1 MSRSKS
7 KANVSSY
14 HHNIGAFHV
23 FHNVITVYHKTMSLV
38 TTESLKAELEIFDIP
53 YQDDSVLD
61 KMVEQCIC
69 NRLQTSEILHEWVAY
84 SATKQGVKLTMD
96 TLEQFEHE
104 VLNKRSKSRKTSRKE
119 EASSRMRDISRMDD
133 LIKAEEEEEDL
144 LDSYSTPAKGSQKR
158 PLTTPEHPRSKR
170 TAAPMASPSILLS
183 PASFSPNATPSQK
196 YSQRGGKGE
205 VVVTFGAVQGTR
217 WVGRKDPGAGVQ
229 VEILEGPEDS
239 LNSSY
244 KYMFQRLRDVRNVL
258 TEKIEEL
265 GEGLRTHFS
274 IEEFSPVSLPAQ
286 DSITVLGQICCDS
299 NGKLNAQSVL
309 LEAGP
314 EQGGQQVPVDLSE
327 LKEYSLFPGQ
337 VVVMEGMNTTG
348 RKLVASKFYEAV
360 PLPFYSSNMK
370 METDEEPLNVL
381 VACGPYTPSDSLTFD
396 PLLDLINVIVRD
408 RPDVCLLLGPF
419 VDSKHEQIEKAQVT
433 ETFENIF
440 NRCIESIVDGTR
452 SVGCQLVF
460 VPSQRDIHHHFIYPQ
475 PPFSLPHINKEQAQ
489 RVTLVP
495 DPCTLLIDGVTI
507 GLTSTDILIHMGPE
521 EISCGTGSDK
531 FSRILKHMLTQRSY
545 YPLYPPAD
553 EVNMDYEKFQSF
565 GQMPLTPDILVVPSE
580 MRYFVK
586 DVVGCVCVN
595 PGRLTKGQV
604 GGTYGRLLIQRSP
617 QSEDGKRESPCL
629 TAQVVKI

>member
-1 MSRSKS
+1 MFVCILKQQEKLHAAAEVILSSSMSI
-7 KANVSSY
+7 VSSSSSMDFR
-14 HHNIGAFHV
+14 NACLNRMKV
-23 FHNVITVYHKTMSLV
+23 WKNL
-38 TTESLKAELEIFDIP
+38 
-53 YQDDSVLD
+53 
-61 KMVEQCIC
+61 VEQCIC
-69 NRLQTSEILHEWVAY
+69 NRLQAQEILHEWVAY
-84 SATKQGVKLTMD
+84 SATKHGVKLTMD

-104 VLNKRSKSRKTSRKE
+104 VAGPQILICITNYLLNIIR
-119 EASSRMRDISRMDD
+119 
-133 LIKAEEEEEDL
+133 AEEEEEDL
-144 LDSYSTPAKGSQKR
+144 LEFYSTPAKGSQKR
-158 PLTTPEHPRSKR
+158 PLTTPERPHSKR
-170 TAAPMASPSILLS
+170 TAALMASPSILLS

-205 VVVTFGAVQGTR
+205 VVATFGAVQGTR

-360 PLPFYSSNMK
+360 PLPFYSSDMK

-381 VACGPYTPSDSLTFD
+381 VACGPYAPSDSLTFD

-408 RPDVCLLLGPF
+408 RPDVCLLKG
-419 VDSKHEQIEKAQVT
+419 QVT

-440 NRCIESIVDGTR
+440 TRCIESIVDGTR

-475 PPFSLPHINKEQAQ
+475 PPFSLPHPGKEQTQ

-507 GLTSTDILIHMGPE
+507 GLTSTDILIHMGAE

-553 EVNMDYEKFQSF
+553 DLNMDYEKLQSF

-617 QSEDGKRESPCL
+617 QSEDGKRVSPCL

>member
-1 MSRSKS
+1 
-7 KANVSSY
+7 
-14 HHNIGAFHV
+14 
-23 FHNVITVYHKTMSLV
+23 MSLV
-38 TTESLKAELEIFDIP
+38 TTESLKTELEIFDIP

-69 NRLQTSEILHEWVAY
+69 NRLHAQEILHEWVAY
-84 SATKQGVKLTMD
+84 SVTKQGVKLTMD
-96 TLEQFEHE
+96 TLEQ
-104 VLNKRSKSRKTSRKE
+104 
-119 EASSRMRDISRMDD
+119 
-133 LIKAEEEEEDL
+133 IKAEEEEEDL

-158 PLTTPEHPRSKR
+158 PLTTPERPHSKR
-170 TAAPMASPSILLS
+170 TAALMASPSILLS

-205 VVVTFGAVQGTR
+205 VVATFGAVQGTR

-286 DSITVLGQICCDS
+286 DRITVLGQICCDS

-327 LKEYSLFPGQ
+327 LKEYSLFPDETRNGYASEVLPNDQ
-337 VVVMEGMNTTG
+337 SPSSYTPHSSF
-348 RKLVASKFYEAV
+348 VA
-360 PLPFYSSNMK
+360 
-370 METDEEPLNVL
+370 EPLNVL
-381 VACGPYTPSDSLTFD
+381 VACGPYAPSDSLTFD

-408 RPDVCLLLGPF
+408 RPDVCLLVQSPLLF
-419 VDSKHEQIEKAQVT
+419 HHKTDTIHDRISTKKAQVT
-433 ETFENIF
+433 DTFENIF
-440 NRCIESIVDGTR
+440 TRCIESIVDGTR

-475 PPFSLPHINKEQAQ
+475 PPFSLPHPSKEQTQ

-507 GLTSTDILIHMGPE
+507 GLTSTDILIHMGAE

-617 QSEDGKRESPCL
+617 QSEDGKRVSPCL

>member
-1 MSRSKS
+1 MKRD
-7 KANVSSY
+7 
-14 HHNIGAFHV
+14 
-23 FHNVITVYHKTMSLV
+23 T
-38 TTESLKAELEIFDIP
+38 FDTLFFNAYIKG
-53 YQDDSVLD
+53 L
-61 KMVEQCIC
+61 VEQCIC
-69 NRLQTSEILHEWVAY
+69 NRLQAQEILHEWVAY
-84 SATKQGVKLTMD
+84 SATKHGVKLTMD

-104 VLNKRSKSRKTSRKE
+104 VAGPQILICITNYLLNIIR
-119 EASSRMRDISRMDD
+119 
-133 LIKAEEEEEDL
+133 AEEEEEDL
-144 LDSYSTPAKGSQKR
+144 LEFYSTPAKGSQKR
-158 PLTTPEHPRSKR
+158 PLTTPERPHSKR
-170 TAAPMASPSILLS
+170 TAALMASPSILLS

-205 VVVTFGAVQGTR
+205 VVATFGAVQGTR

-327 LKEYSLFPGQ
+327 LKEYSLFPDETRNGYASEVLPNDQ
-337 VVVMEGMNTTG
+337 SPSSYTPHSSF
-348 RKLVASKFYEAV
+348 VA
-360 PLPFYSSNMK
+360 
-370 METDEEPLNVL
+370 EPLNVL
-381 VACGPYTPSDSLTFD
+381 VACGPYAPSDSLTFD

-408 RPDVCLLLGPF
+408 RPDVCLLVQSPLLFHHKTDTIHDRISTKKG
-419 VDSKHEQIEKAQVT
+419 QVT

-440 NRCIESIVDGTR
+440 TRCIESIVDGTR

-475 PPFSLPHINKEQAQ
+475 PPFSLPHPGKEQTQ

-507 GLTSTDILIHMGPE
+507 GLTSTDILIHMGAE

-553 EVNMDYEKFQSF
+553 DLNMDYEKLQSF

-617 QSEDGKRESPCL
+617 QSEDGKRVSPCL

>member
-1 MSRSKS
+1 
-7 KANVSSY
+7 
-14 HHNIGAFHV
+14 
-23 FHNVITVYHKTMSLV
+23 MSLV
-38 TTESLKAELEIFDIP
+38 TTESLKTELEIFDIP

-69 NRLQTSEILHEWVAY
+69 NRLQAQEILHEWVAY
-84 SATKQGVKLTMD
+84 SATKQGVKLTTD

-104 VLNKRSKSRKTSRKE
+104 VTGPQILICITNYLLN
-119 EASSRMRDISRMDD
+119 I
-133 LIKAEEEEEDL
+133 IKAEEEEEDL

-158 PLTTPEHPRSKR
+158 PLTTPERPHSKR
-170 TAAPMASPSILLS
+170 TAALMASPSILLS

-205 VVVTFGAVQGTR
+205 VVATFGAVQGTR

-348 RKLVASKFYEAV
+348 RKLVASKFYEV
-360 PLPFYSSNMK
+360 GSKLLPSSY
-370 METDEEPLNVL
+370 TPHSSFVAEPLNVL
-381 VACGPYTPSDSLTFD
+381 VACGPYAPSDSLTFD
-396 PLLDLINVIVRD
+396 PLVDLINVIVRD
-408 RPDVCLLLGPF
+408 RPDVCLL
-419 VDSKHEQIEKAQVT
+419 KAQVT

-440 NRCIESIVDGTR
+440 TRCIESIVDGTR

-475 PPFSLPHINKEQAQ
+475 PPFSLPHPSKEQTQ

-507 GLTSTDILIHMGPE
+507 GLTSTDILIHMGAE

-617 QSEDGKRESPCL
+617 QSEDGKRVSPCL